1 MKRLRLLPLITLL
14 LTGCARYEYDL
25 VSPPDLARHIGE
37 KSDQVVRIDPLEYRL
52 RSYDNRLVMSIFN
65 PTPDPITLVGEKG
78 YVVDPKDQSHPLR
91 PQTIAPDTF
100 IKLILPPMRPYYYDR
115 SPTIGFGLGFGYSRA
130 RYGYPFYDTFP
141 YDEPRYVTYYDES
154 DATYWNWEGETDA
167 KLHLVYQRGSANFTH
182 DFTFH
187 RKKM

>member
-1 MKRLRLLPLITLL
+1 MKTAPLLLFTLL
-14 LTGCARYEYDL
+14 LSGCAHYEYDL
-25 VSPPDLARHIGE
+25 VFPPDLARHIGG
-37 KSDQVVRIDPLEYRL
+37 KSDEVVRIDPLEYRL

-65 PTPDPITLVGEKG
+65 PASDPVTLVGEKS
-78 YVVDPKDQSHPLR
+78 YVVDPNGQSHSLR
-91 PQTIAPDTF
+91 PQTIAPNTF
-100 IKLILPPMRPYYYDR
+100 IKLILPPMRPYYYQG

-130 RYGYPFYDTFP
+130 RYGYPFYDSYL

-154 DATYWNWEGETDA
+154 DTTYWDWDGETDA
-167 KLHLVYQRGSANFTH
+167 RLHLVYQRGSNTFAH